1 MLRRTI
7 ALALAGLA
15 MAAPPALGSP
25 PHWNSQVKNGAA
37 TASRDGDG
45 CTFDAGSATGALTVS
60 CARHRSATLVYV
72 FTTRHS
78 VWGTATDAIS
88 GYGWGHVWGSVTA
101 SGRSLRL
108 TVTVRGDVTLKT
120 VSVEYYG

>member
-15 MAAPPALGSP
+15 VAAPPALGSP

-37 TASRDGDG
+37 TTSRAGDG
-45 CTFDAGSATGALTVS
+45 CTFSADPASGALTVS

-72 FTTRHS
+72 FTTKRHP
-78 VWGTATDAIS
+78 WGQATYAIS
-88 GYGWGHVWGSVTA
+88 ASPWAHVWGLATTPGKSV
-101 SGRSLRL
+101 RL
-108 TVTVRGDVTLKT
+108 TVTVHGTATVDT
-120 VSVEYYG
+120 VSVGFYG

>member
-15 MAAPPALGSP
+15 VAVPPALASP

-37 TASRDGDG
+37 TTSRDGGD
-45 CTFDAGSATGALTVS
+45 CTFSAGPAAGALTVS
-60 CARHRSATLVYV
+60 CPRHRSATLVYV
-72 FTTRHS
+72 FRTERHP
-78 VWGTATDAIS
+78 WGLATYAIGAS
-88 GYGWGHVWGSVTA
+88 PWAHVWGVVTTREKSV
-101 SGRSLRL
+101 RL
-108 TVTVRGDVTLKT
+108 TVTVHGIATLNT

>member
-15 MAAPPALGSP
+15 VAAPPALGSP

-37 TASRDGDG
+37 TAFREGDG
-45 CTFDAGSATGALTVS
+45 CTFDATSPTGALTVS

-72 FTTRHS
+72 FATQHGAL
-78 VWGTATDAIS
+78 GTATSAIS
-88 GYGWGHVWGSVTA
+88 AYGSAHVSGPVVPWGKT
-101 SGRSLRL
+101 LR
-108 TVTVRGDVTLKT
+108 VTVRVHGTATVNA
-120 VSVEYYG
+120 VSVAYYG